1 MIKIR
6 PAGINDSEII
16 TDVGSR
22 SFQEAFGTRNSPED
36 MQKYLSEKFSLEN
49 IKKEISDVNAK
60 FFIAY
65 FDEIPAGYMKLVK
78 SEVPQELKVKNSLEL
93 QRIYVLKEYYDKKIG
108 KELMQLC
115 IDYATENKFNSVW
128 LGVWQLND
136 KAVEFY
142 KKWGFEIRGTR
153 NFMLGNDLKE
163 DYIMEKVL

>member
-16 TDVGSR
+16 ADVGSR
-22 SFQEAFGTRNSPED
+22 SFQDAFGMRNSPED

-49 IKKEISDVNAK
+49 IIKEISDVNAK

-65 FDEIPAGYMKLVK
+65 FNEIPAGYLKLVK
-78 SEVPQELKVKNSLEL
+78 SDVPEEIKSRNSLEL
-93 QRIYVLKEYYDKKIG
+93 QRIYVLKQYYDKKVG

-115 IDYATENKFNSVW
+115 FDYAIDNDFDSVW

-142 KKWGFEIRGTR
+142 KRWGFEIRGIR

-163 DYIMEKVL
+163 DYLMEKVL